1 MSLYI
6 GLMSGTSLDGV
17 DGVLARFPD
26 DPSRHEID
34 VLAHAHRPF
43 PAELREELLAL
54 NRAGGADELHRAML
68 AANALARVQSEVVEA
83 VLADSGQR
91 AEGIRAIGSHGQTV
105 RHRPGEFDG
114 TGYTVQLNAPA
125 LLAELT
131 GMAVVADFRSRDIA
145 AGGQGAPLVPAF
157 HARVFGRPEA
167 PRALLNLG
175 GIGNLTL
182 LPAMDDRQAQ
192 VRGFDCGPANALLDH
207 WAQRH
212 LGHAF
217 DDGGRWAAS
226 GHLLPGLLAVLM
238 AEPYLQRPPPK
249 STGRDLFNPDWLAS
263 RLAGFESAAPEDV
276 QATLAEFSARAA
288 AEAMHRE
295 APGCTELLVC
305 GGGAF
310 NAHLMARLAAL
321 LPACRVGSTAEA
333 GLPPL
338 EVESAAFAWLA
349 RCAVLGQSG
358 NRPEATGARGPRVLG
373 AIYPA

>member
-17 DGVLARFPD
+17 DGVLARFPE
-26 DPSRHEID
+26 DPSRHEMA

-43 PAELREELLAL
+43 PTELREELLAL
-54 NRAGGADELHRAML
+54 NRPGGTDELHRAML
-68 AANALARVQSEVVEA
+68 AANALARVQAEVVEA
-83 VLADSGQR
+83 VLAAGGPGR
-91 AEGIRAIGSHGQTV
+91 EEIRAIGSHGQTV

-131 GMAVVADFRSRDIA
+131 GIAVAADFRSRDVA

-157 HARVFGRPEA
+157 HARVFGRPDA

-175 GIGNLTL
+175 GIANLTL
-182 LPAMDDRQAQ
+182 LPAMNDAQGQ
-192 VRGFDCGPANALLDH
+192 VRGFDCGPANALMDH
-207 WAQRH
+207 WTQRH
-212 LGHAF
+212 LGQAL

-226 GHLLPGLLAVLM
+226 GHLLPALLTALM
-238 AEPYLQRPPPK
+238 AEPYLQRPAPK
-249 STGRDLFNPDWLAS
+249 STGRDLFNPEWLAA
-263 RLAGFESAAPEDV
+263 RLTGFESAAPEDV
-276 QATLAEFSARAA
+276 QATLAEFTARAA
-288 AEAMHRE
+288 VEALQRE
-295 APGCTELLVC
+295 APFCTELLVC

-310 NAHLMARLAAL
+310 NGYLMARLAAL

-338 EVESAAFAWLA
+338 QVESAAFAWLA

-373 AIYPA
+373 AFYPA

>member
-1 MSLYI
+1 MALYI

-26 DPSRHEID
+26 DPSRHEIE

-43 PAELREELLAL
+43 PTELQGELLAL
-54 NRAGGADELHRAML
+54 NRPGGTDELHRAML
-68 AANALARVQSEVVEA
+68 AANALARVQAEVVGA
-83 VLADSGQR
+83 VLAAAGQGR
-91 AEGIRAIGSHGQTV
+91 EGIRAVGSHGQTV

-131 GMAVVADFRSRDIA
+131 GIAVAADFRSRDVA

-157 HARVFGRPEA
+157 HARVFGRPDA

-175 GIGNLTL
+175 GIANLTL
-182 LPAMDDRQAQ
+182 LPAMGDAQGQ

-212 LGHAF
+212 LGRPF
-217 DDGGRWAAS
+217 DDGGGWAAS
-226 GHLLPGLLAVLM
+226 GRSLPGLLAALM

-249 STGRDLFNPDWLAS
+249 STGRDLFNPEWLTG

-276 QATLAEFSARAA
+276 QATLAEFTARAA
-288 AEAMHRE
+288 AEALLRE
-295 APGCTELLVC
+295 APGCGELLVC

-310 NAHLMARLAAL
+310 NAHLMSRLAAL

-358 NRPEATGARGPRVLG
+358 NRPEATGAHGPRVLG
-373 AIYPA
+373 AVYPA